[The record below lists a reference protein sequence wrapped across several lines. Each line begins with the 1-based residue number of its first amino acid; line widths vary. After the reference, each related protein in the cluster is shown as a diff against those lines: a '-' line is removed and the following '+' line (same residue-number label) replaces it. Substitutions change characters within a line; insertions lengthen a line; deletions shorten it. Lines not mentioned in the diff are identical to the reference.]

1 MRLEEFYLISFTA
14 FQICWAFVWAGKHM
28 RLRRRR
34 RYAEDRIAADK
45 NRRYQIV
52 SYFLYIF
59 QNALCLASLWSNSG
73 LLFKVHESNSI
84 RVIGVII
91 ISYASILYFRS
102 LEHLGSN
109 YSPCFDSYVPLE
121 IISSGPYKL
130 TRHPMYLAKLL
141 IGVGNFVFSGSLWF
155 MLMLLY
161 LAAETLRTILNEE
174 RYLTNA
180 LPAYSDYR
188 KRTARMIPFLF

>member
-1 MRLEEFYLISFTA
+1 
-14 FQICWAFVWAGKHM
+14 M
-28 RLRRRR
+28 RLRRQR
-34 RYAEDRIAADK
+34 RYAENRIRADK

-52 SYFLYIF
+52 SYFLFIS
-59 QNALCLASLWSNSG
+59 QNAISLASLWSDSE

-84 RVIGVII
+84 RVVGVII

-102 LEHLGSN
+102 LEHLGRN
-109 YSPCFDSYVPLE
+109 YSPCFDSHVPLE
-121 IISSGPYKL
+121 IVSSGPYKL

-141 IGVGNFVFSGSLWF
+141 IGVGYFVFSGSLWF

-161 LAAETLRTILNEE
+161 LSAETLRTILNEE
-174 RYLTNA
+174 RYLTKA

>member
-1 MRLEEFYLISFTA
+1 MRLEQLLPIIFTV

-34 RYAEDRIAADK
+34 RYAEDRIRADK

-52 SYFLYIF
+52 SYFLFIS
-59 QNALCLASLWSNSG
+59 QNVISLAALWSNSE
-73 LLFKVHESNSI
+73 LLFKVHESNAI
-84 RVIGVII
+84 RVVGVMI

-102 LEHLGSN
+102 LEHLGRN
-109 YSPCFDSYVPLE
+109 YSPCFDSHVPLE
-121 IISSGPYKL
+121 IVSSGPYKL

-161 LAAETLRTILNEE
+161 LSAETLRTILNEE
-174 RYLTNA
+174 RYLTKA